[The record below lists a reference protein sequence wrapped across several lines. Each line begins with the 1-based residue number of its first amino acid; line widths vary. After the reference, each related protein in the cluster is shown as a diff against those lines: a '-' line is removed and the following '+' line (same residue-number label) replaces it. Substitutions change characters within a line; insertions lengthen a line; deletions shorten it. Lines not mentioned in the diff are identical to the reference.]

1 MQADK
6 TSKRNLWLLLIG
18 KWTSELGS
26 GIQEF
31 YLAFYLLSWKKSGLM
46 FALVLALFAIPKII
60 VSPIIGSIIDYFS
73 KKKLLIILDF
83 CSGMICLFFFGLFS
97 IYEVSTVAIYVFALC
112 LGTISAMFQPT
123 VNAIIPFIVAE
134 KEYTKT
140 NSYGIGISSL
150 IFLMVPLIGAFLY
163 SKVTLQ
169 MVFLLNGISF
179 ILSAISECFIVY
191 HESSEQRRFY
201 LEIANFLKEFKI
213 GMQEVKKNQVLL
225 MLILVAVGMNFTFSP
240 VFMVAYPYVL
250 RSVLKVNEWTF
261 SLIHTLM
268 GIGTIIGS
276 LFLARIVKESK
287 QIRVYGRIILL
298 SGLIITGLGAGLMM
312 FKKGGL
318 GEKEI
323 IFLSAGLAVL
333 ACVGMGVMQV
343 LTNTL
348 MQKNTLKELLGRVF
362 ALRSMAAYILLP
374 LGQILIGLVLEYG
387 YFAEAILA
395 SAVMIVLLFFQYRE
409 MEKSQKV

>member
-97 IYEVSTVAIYVFALC
+97 IYEVNTVAIYVFALC

-134 KEYTKT
+134 KEYIKT

-179 ILSAISECFIVY
+179 ILSAVSECFIVY
-191 HESSEQRRFY
+191 HERGEQRRFH

-250 RSVLKVNEWTF
+250 RSVLKVDEWTF

-276 LFLARIVKESK
+276 LFLVRVVKESR
-287 QIRVYGRIILL
+287 QIRVYGNIILL
-298 SGLIITGLGAGLMM
+298 SGLTIAGLGTGLMM
-312 FKKGGL
+312 FQKGGL

-387 YFAEAILA
+387 YFAEAITA
-395 SAVMIVLLFFQYRE
+395 SAAIIVLLFFKYRK
-409 MEKSQKV
+409 MEKSQKM

>member
-97 IYEVSTVAIYVFALC
+97 IYEVNTVAIYVFALC

-191 HESSEQRRFY
+191 HENSKQRRFH

-250 RSVLKVNEWTF
+250 RSVLKVDEWTF

-287 QIRVYGRIILL
+287 QIRVYGNIILL
-298 SGLIITGLGAGLMM
+298 SGLIIASLGASLMM

-323 IFLSAGLAVL
+323 MFLSAGLAVL
-333 ACVGMGVMQV
+333 ACAGMGVMQV

-395 SAVMIVLLFFQYRE
+395 SAVMIVLLFFKYRK